1 MGIPMK
7 QLFPFLILGW
17 IFLFPYQVHG
27 QYIFRFEHIGT
38 EAGLSQNTGSSIL
51 FDSKG
56 FMWIG
61 TWNGLNRYDGYEF
74 KIYKG
79 QSENSK
85 IFTNNRVTDLWED
98 KKGFIWVETYDGYY
112 HFFNPVNE
120 TFSTIPQYADYVANN
135 EITCFLQYTDD
146 MVILGSSGA
155 GIFILQYDGGN
166 GTYSV
171 SQYIDRGNFS
181 LSNNS
186 VRFIYAD
193 KSRNLWIGT
202 KKGINYLSYKDID
215 RKRYNFQH
223 QFVNSAFTAVC
234 DGGKDIWFGT
244 EEDGIIVFDRTTTR
258 YRFINRQTTPEI
270 PSDQIARLYKTK
282 TGKIITGF
290 TGKGVMVCNIF
301 GKNWISIP
309 FHGKTLSGIY
319 EDRFYQIWLTAA
331 EFGVTRL
338 DINTLISK
346 YYVLTPEVIK
356 HLTDLERPQFYE
368 DRSNNFW
375 IGLHGGGLALY
386 QRKID
391 MFQFFRNDPKNPN
404 SISSNIV
411 HSIAEDNSGQL
422 WLGTGQFL
430 GGIEKVILENPAF
443 IHQLVEKERDDILDN
458 VVRAIMEDKN
468 HYLWVATKAG
478 RVHLYDSSLNK
489 IACFD
494 SLPGIGKES
503 VRNNTYSLLNDR
515 NGYLWIGSK
524 GDGLSVSTQSIL
536 DEQVNYSRLR
546 FRRFKFSPDDSTTL
560 GNNNINSICQDSSS
574 NIWIGTYGNGLSLIQ
589 KPYEK
594 NVKFIRINQENSN
607 LSSNL
612 VRYLLVDKQGN
623 LWIATAF
630 GLNFL
635 GKNDIEKGNYQFTT
649 YFRNPSDKNS
659 LSYNDVVHLFE
670 DSRGRFWLGTF
681 GGGADLLE
689 IREGQKG
696 TFRHFTSENGLS
708 NDVIFGILEDNKGYI
723 WFSTENGLI
732 KLNPENG
739 DVGIFNTYNGLNFN
753 NFSENT
759 CYKRKDGSLCFG
771 GYMGFEVVYPEN
783 LIPERVKP
791 LIELT
796 DFLLF
801 NKAVPV
807 NQPGSPLERNISFTD
822 KITLRYNQSSFS
834 IDFSALD
841 FLDPGKINYSYK
853 LDNFE
858 NDWNNVG
865 NQHKATYTNLSP
877 GRYTFRVRS
886 LKSNEI
892 EGSDERT
899 LSIRIRPPWWKT
911 VSAYL
916 VYLLMVAAISISIYK
931 TATRLSRYRNELLI
945 EKKVN
950 EMKLQFFTN
959 ISHEIRTPLTLIIG
973 PIEDMLSAN
982 GISPRNRTLME
993 IIRKNAKR
1001 MLSLTTQLLD
1011 FRKIQNNKM
1020 VLKIKEI
1027 DVVAFTRQIF
1037 ESFIPLADHK
1047 GIHYTFHPEVDSFM
1061 IFADPSK
1068 LDTIIYNIISN
1079 AIKFTNQGKNVSVA
1093 IRNNDYNNFIDI
1105 SVSDEGPGIPQKN
1118 LSDIFTRYNI
1128 MSNRDLAGTG
1138 IGLSLSYELAKLHK
1152 GDILIS
1158 SVEGEGSTFT
1168 IRLLKGSSHLTETS
1182 MVLPGEKESTEVH
1195 IEHRDESY
1203 EEVLQEVITG
1213 SADNQ
1218 GNRQVLLIVEDNQE
1232 ILNYISQALKSSYF
1246 CVGAKN
1252 GEEGL
1257 HIARKINPDLIITD
1271 IMMPGMNGLEMTR
1284 ILKDDFT
1291 TCHIPLIMLTS
1302 KVEMSDQ
1309 IAGIET
1315 GAEAYIIKPFNM
1327 EYLKAVAGNLL
1338 NQRIKVIARYTSK
1351 KEPVVEPVKM
1361 ASRDDEFL
1369 KKIVSYIEE
1378 NYESDFSID
1387 EIAAFCCVGR
1397 TVFYN
1402 KVKGLTGLG
1411 PLEFARKIKLKI
1423 AARLLENGYNVSEA
1437 AFKTGFSDVKYFSRQ
1452 FKSLFGFSPSKQ
1464 KTVT

>member
-1 MGIPMK
+1 MR
-7 QLFPFLILGW
+7 QLFYAICLVWLLFLPARIN
-17 IFLFPYQVHG
+17 G

-38 EAGLSQNTGSSIL
+38 EEGLSQNTGSSIL

-61 TWNGLNRYDGYEF
+61 TWNGLNRYDGFAF

-98 KKGFIWVETYDGYY
+98 NKGFIWVETYDGYY

-120 TFSTIPQYADYVANN
+120 TFSTIPQYVDYVANS

-146 MVILGSSGA
+146 IVILGSSGA
-155 GIFILQYDGGN
+155 GIFILQYDEGKE
-166 GTYSV
+166 TYSV
-171 SQYIDRGNFS
+171 SQYIDRGNFA

-202 KKGINYLSYKDID
+202 KRGINYLSYKDIE

-244 EEDGIIVFDRTTTR
+244 EEDGIFIFDRTTAK

-270 PSDQIARLYKTK
+270 PSERIAILYKTK

-290 TGKGVMVCNIF
+290 TGKGIMVSNIF
-301 GKNWISIP
+301 GKNWISVP
-309 FHGKTLSGIY
+309 FHGKTLTGVY
-319 EDRFYQIWLTAA
+319 EDRYFQLWLTAV
-331 EFGVTRL
+331 EFGVSRL
-338 DINTLISK
+338 DINTLKSK

-356 HLTDLERPQFYE
+356 HLTDLERPQLYE
-368 DRSNNFW
+368 DKNNNLW

-386 QRKID
+386 QRKSD
-391 MFQFFRNDPKNPN
+391 SFQFFRNDPKNPN

-430 GGIEKVILENPAF
+430 GGLEKVILENSAF
-443 IHQLVEKERDDILDN
+443 THQLVEKEREDMLDN

-468 HYLWVATKAG
+468 QNLWVATKAG
-478 RVHLYDSSLNK
+478 RVHLYNSSLEK
-489 IACFD
+489 IAIFD

-503 VRNNTYSLLNDR
+503 VRNNTYSLLNDCK
-515 NGYLWIGSK
+515 GYLWIGSK

-536 DEQVNYSRLR
+536 DKQINYSKLR
-546 FRRFKFSPDDSTTL
+546 FKRFKFSPDDSTTL
-560 GNNNINSICQDSSS
+560 GNNNINSICQDSAS

-589 KPYEK
+589 NPYGK
-594 NVKFIRINQENSN
+594 DVKFIRINEENSN

-612 VRYLLVDKQGN
+612 VRYLLVDRQGN

-635 GKNDIEKGNYQFTT
+635 DKADIERKNYQFTN
-649 YFRNPSDKNS
+649 YFRDPSDKNS

-670 DSRGRFWLGTF
+670 DSRGRIWLGTF

-689 IREGQKG
+689 IRNGQKG

-708 NDVIFGILEDNKGYI
+708 NDVIFGILEDNEGSM

-739 DVGIFNTYNGLNFN
+739 EVGIYNTNNGLNFN

-759 CYKRKDGSLCFG
+759 CFKRQDGSLCFG

-791 LIELT
+791 RIELT
-796 DFLLF
+796 DFQLF
-801 NKAVPV
+801 NKEVPV
-807 NQPGSPLERNISFTD
+807 NQSGSPLEKNISFTD

-877 GRYTFRVRS
+877 GRYVFRVRS
-886 LKSNEI
+886 LKSNAI

-899 LSIRIRPPWWKT
+899 LNIRIRSPWWKT
-911 VSAYL
+911 IPAYL
-916 VYLLMVAAISISIYK
+916 VYLLLVAAIAISVYK
-931 TATRLSRYRNELLI
+931 TASRLSRYRNELLV

-973 PIEDMLSAN
+973 PIEDMLAVN
-982 GISPRNRTLME
+982 GISPRNRTQME

-1027 DVVAFTRQIF
+1027 DVVAFTRAIF
-1037 ESFIPLADHK
+1037 GSFIPLADHK
-1047 GIHYTFHPEVDSFM
+1047 GIHYTFLSETDSLM
-1061 IFADPSK
+1061 ISADPSK

-1079 AIKFTNQGKNVSVA
+1079 AIKFTNQGKNVSVS
-1093 IRNNDYNNFIDI
+1093 IRNNDANNYIDI
-1105 SVSDEGPGIPQKN
+1105 CVSDEGPGIPQKD

-1128 MSNRDLAGTG
+1128 LSNRDLSGTG

-1168 IRLLKGSSHLTETS
+1168 IRLLKGNSHLTEYS
-1182 MVLPGEKESTEVH
+1182 MILPGEKERTEVY
-1195 IEHRDESY
+1195 IERRDESFDEVMQ
-1203 EEVLQEVITG
+1203 EETTG
-1213 SADNQ
+1213 STDNP

-1232 ILNYISQALKSSYF
+1232 ILNYISQALKSSYS

-1271 IMMPGMNGLEMTR
+1271 IMMPGMNGMEMTR

-1291 TCHIPLIMLTS
+1291 TCHIPVIMLTS

-1327 EYLKAVAGNLL
+1327 DYLKAVANNLL
-1338 NQRIKVIARYTSK
+1338 SQRIKVIARYTSK
-1351 KEPVVEPVKM
+1351 KEPSVEPVRM

-1369 KKIVSYIEE
+1369 KRIVSYVEE
-1378 NYESDFSID
+1378 NYERDFSID
-1387 EIAAFCCVGR
+1387 EIAASCCVGR

-1411 PLEFARKIKLKI
+1411 PLEFSRKIKLKI

-1437 AFKTGFSDVKYFSRQ
+1437 AYKTGFSDVKYFSRQ

-1464 KTVT
+1464 KT